1 MFAAVLR
8 HGNVQITCIHIV
20 IGITDFS
27 VFMLVVDAIRIIKAG
42 GVYLNHVRVTQPDS
56 LLTFGQEI
64 LPNYI
69 TLLRIGKYLTR
80 VHNFVSHD

>member
-1 MFAAVLR
+1 MYTHWNWFNKNYSGFIL
-8 HGNVQITCIHIV
+8 I
-20 IGITDFS
+20 
-27 VFMLVVDAIRIIKAG
+27 VDAIRIIKAG
-42 GVYLNHVRVTQPDS
+42 GVYLNHVRVMEPDC

-80 VHNFVSHD
+80 VNNFVFHGWDLLLILWQSNV